1 MIKKEQEMIEALL
14 NMAMTHTD
22 IAIDN
27 LEMNEYETVA
37 CHAADLKQVLN
48 VLLDYVQHFNDNISY
63 ELKDLS
69 KKLIDSYDDETIAY
83 EIGQKL
89 SCLANGNKYIG

>member
-1 MIKKEQEMIEALL
+1 MIEKERAMIEGLL
-14 NMAMTHTD
+14 NMAMAHTD
-22 IAIDN
+22 VAIDN

-37 CHAADLKQVLN
+37 CHLADLKQALY
-48 VLLDYVQHFNDNISY
+48 VLLDYVQHFNDNIGY

-69 KKLIDSYDDETIAY
+69 AKLISSYDDETIAY

-89 SCLANGNKYIG
+89 SCLANGNRLIG

>member
-1 MIKKEQEMIEALL
+1 MIEKEQAMIEGLL
-14 NMAMTHTD
+14 NMAMAHND
-22 IAIDN
+22 VAIDN

-37 CHAADLKQVLN
+37 CHLADLKQVLY
-48 VLLDYVQHFNDNISY
+48 VLLDYVQHFNDNIGY

-69 KKLIDSYDDETIAY
+69 AKLISSYDDETIAY

-89 SCLANGNKYIG
+89 NCLANGNNM

>member
-1 MIKKEQEMIEALL
+1 MIKKEQEIIEGLL
-14 NMAMTHTD
+14 NMAMIHTD

-27 LEMNEYETVA
+27 LEMHEYETVA
-37 CHAADLKQVLN
+37 GHAADLKQVLN

-89 SCLANGNKYIG
+89 NCLANGNKYIG